1 MRTYD
6 NIRKISGGQGDDH
19 TTCCLLDYNYFNN
32 YFKIVEIVLIK
43 QQALDADLKAIQQI
57 SFTLNLDQTEGETVF
72 LIIKEAKET
81 T

>member
-6 NIRKISGGQGDDH
+6 NICKISGGQGDDH

-32 YFKIVEIVLIK
+32 YFKMVEIVLIK